1 MDMDN
6 WLPDFRLDGKAIL
19 VTGASRGLGLAMA
32 QAMAASGATVVLNG
46 RNEKSLE
53 DACKAF
59 AEAGLSADIAPFDVL
74 DMDAAEEA
82 MAGIAQRHG
91 GLYGLINNAGHQH
104 RSPLEEFADDA
115 FQELIAVHL
124 TSAFQLSKRAAKMML
139 ETEIPD
145 ESKPVDRGRIINIC
159 SVLSSHGRPTVPA
172 YAAAKTGLVG
182 LIRGLAA
189 DLGPRGVNVNGIA
202 PGYFLTEI
210 NKPLLEDKAF
220 TSWVENRTPVG
231 RWADPRELG
240 GAAVYL
246 MSPAASYV
254 NGHVLSVD
262 GGMTA
267 VL

>member
-1 MDMDN
+1 MTT
-6 WLPDFRLDGKAIL
+6 WLPDFGLNGKAIL

-46 RNEKSLE
+46 RSEESLAGAR
-53 DACKAF
+53 DAIVA
-59 AEAGLSADIAPFDVL
+59 AGYKADIAPFDVL

-82 MAGIAQRHG
+82 LEGIKERHG
-91 GLYGLINNAGHQH
+91 GLHGLINNAGHQH
-104 RSPLEEFADDA
+104 RSQLEDFADDA
-115 FQELIAVHL
+115 FQEMIAVHL
-124 TSAFQLSKRAAKMML
+124 TSAFQLSKRAAKLML
-139 ETEIPD
+139 SNEIMD
-145 ESKPVDRGRIINIC
+145 ESKPLDRGRIVNIC

-210 NKPLLEDKAF
+210 NKPLLADKEF
-220 TSWVENRTPVG
+220 TAWVERRTPVG
-231 RWADPRELG
+231 RWAEPRELG

-246 MSPAASYV
+246 MSPAGSFV
-254 NGHVLSVD
+254 NGHVLTVD

>member
-1 MDMDN
+1 MTD
-6 WLPDFRLDGKAIL
+6 WRPDFTLNGKTIL

-46 RNEKSLE
+46 RSEESLRE
-53 DACKAF
+53 ACEAF
-59 AEAGLSADIAPFDVL
+59 AKAGLSADIAPFDVL
-74 DMDAAEEA
+74 DMDAAEDAFEE
-82 MAGIAQRHG
+82 IKKRHG

-104 RSPLEEFADDA
+104 RSPLEDFSDDA

-139 ETEIPD
+139 EAEILD
-145 ESKPVDRGRIINIC
+145 ESKPIDRGRIINIC

-182 LIRGLAA
+182 LVRGMAA
-189 DLGPRGVNVNGIA
+189 DIGPRGVNVNGIA

-210 NKPLLEDKAF
+210 NKPLLEDKEF
-220 TSWVENRTPVG
+220 TAWVEHRTPVG

-246 MSPAASYV
+246 MSPAASFV
-254 NGHVLSVD
+254 NGHILTVD

>member
-1 MDMDN
+1 MTD
-6 WLPDFRLDGKAIL
+6 WRPDFTLNGKAIL
-19 VTGASRGLGLAMA
+19 VTGGSRGLGLAMA
-32 QAMAASGATVVLNG
+32 HAMAASGATVILNG
-46 RNEKSLE
+46 RSEESLKQARDE
-53 DACKAF
+53 IV
-59 AEAGLSADIAPFDVL
+59 EAGFNADIAPFDVL
-74 DMDAAEEA
+74 DMDAAEVAFASIKE
-82 MAGIAQRHG
+82 RHG

-104 RSPLEEFADDA
+104 RNALEDFADDA

-124 TSAFQLSKRAAKMML
+124 TSAFQLSKRAAVMML
-139 ETEIPD
+139 EGAKD
-145 ESKPVDRGRIINIC
+145 GDQGQDLGRIINIC

-210 NKPLLEDKAF
+210 NKPLLADKEF
-220 TSWVENRTPVG
+220 TAWVERRTPIG
-231 RWADPRELG
+231 RWAEPKELG

-246 MSPAASYV
+246 MSPAGSFV
-254 NGHVLSVD
+254 NGHVLTVD

>member
-1 MDMDN
+1 MSD
-6 WLPDFRLDGKAIL
+6 WLPDFTLNGKTIL

-46 RNEKSLE
+46 RDEASLKA
-53 DACKAF
+53 ACDMLTA
-59 AEAGLSADIAPFDVL
+59 AGYSADIAPFDVL

-82 MAGIAQRHG
+82 LAGIKQRHG

-104 RSPLEEFADDA
+104 RSPIEDFADDA
-115 FQELIAVHL
+115 FQEMIAVHL

-139 ETEIPD
+139 EDTGSD
-145 ESKPVDRGRIINIC
+145 SSKPLDKGRIINIC

-189 DLGPRGVNVNGIA
+189 DLGPRGVNINGIA

-210 NKPLLEDKAF
+210 NKPLLADKEF
-220 TSWVENRTPVG
+220 TAWVESRTPVR
-231 RWADPRELG
+231 RWAEPRELG

-246 MSPAASYV
+246 MSPAASFV